1 MSKLDQLDNQNVKNL
16 YQAILSLETQEECRR
31 FFEDVCTVNELIS
44 ISQRFE
50 VAVML
55 RHSKTYAEIAKST
68 HASTATI
75 SRVNRTLNY
84 GNDGYDL
91 IIERLRDQERSRLK
105 GRSER
110 SRAD

>member
-1 MSKLDQLDNQNVKNL
+1 MSKLDQLDNQSMKNL
-16 YQAILSLETQEECRR
+16 YNAILSLEDLDECRR

-44 ISQRFE
+44 ICQRFE

-55 RHSKTYAEIAKST
+55 RKSKTYAQITEET

-91 IIERLRDQERSRLK
+91 VIDRMKHQDRERLK
-105 GRSER
+105 G
-110 SRAD
+110 